1 MQISVQRLDRELPMP
16 THSHEGDA
24 GVDLYTSIDFKLQS
38 GERRL
43 VPAGVAVAIPKGYVG
58 LVCPRS
64 GMAVKHGIT
73 VVNGPGVVDSGYRG
87 ELKVALI
94 NQGAETV
101 SFERGDR
108 IAQLLVVPVAVQE
121 LTEVAELPTSDR
133 GDGGFGSTGR

>member
-1 MQISVQRLDRELPMP
+1 MP

>member
-1 MQISVQRLDRELPMP
+1 MP

-43 VPAGVAVAIPKGYVG
+43 VPAGIAVAVPQGYVG

-94 NQGAETV
+94 NQGAEPV

-133 GDGGFGSTGR
+133 GDGGFGSTGQ

>member
-1 MQISVQRLDRELPMP
+1 MHISVQRLDRELPMP

-24 GVDLYTSIDFKLQS
+24 GVDLRTSTDFKLQS

-43 VPAGVAVAIPKGYVG
+43 VPTGIAVAIPQSYVG

-64 GMAVKHGIT
+64 GMAVKYGIS

-94 NQGAETV
+94 NHGADSV

-108 IAQLLVVPVAVQE
+108 IAQLLVVPVAVPE
-121 LTEVAELPTSDR
+121 LTEVVELPTSDR
-133 GDGGFGSTGR
+133 GEGGFGSTGR

>member
-1 MQISVQRLDRELPMP
+1 MP

-43 VPAGVAVAIPKGYVG
+43 VPTGIAVAIPKSYVG

-64 GMAVKHGIT
+64 GMAVEYGIS

-94 NQGAETV
+94 NHGAEPV

-133 GDGGFGSTGR
+133 GEGGFGSTGQ

>member
-1 MQISVQRLDRELPMP
+1 MP
-16 THSHEGDA
+16 AHSHDGDA
-24 GVDLYTSIDFKLQS
+24 GVDLYTSIDFELKP

-43 VPAGVAVAIPKGYVG
+43 VPTGIAVAIPQSFVG

-64 GMAVKHGIT
+64 GMAVKYGVS

-94 NQGAETV
+94 NHGAEQV
-101 SFERGDR
+101 RFERGDR

-121 LTEVAELPTSDR
+121 LTEVAELPLSDR
-133 GDGGFGSTGR
+133 GEGGFGSTGH